1 MFRRDKK
8 GKNCSLATLIGAGTL
23 VDGNLTYSGGIHIDG
38 TVLGD
43 LAAENP
49 DQTSQVWIGE
59 KGIVKGSVRGT
70 DVIVHGSVDG
80 DIFAAHSVT
89 IGAKARVAGDVC
101 YSELSVDGCSSVTGR
116 FIPNRLLEDTVGELE
131 TDRNANKSVKRYQ
144 DMVQMLRRP
153 RG

>member
-43 LAAENP
+43 LAPENP

-80 DIFAAHSVT
+80 DIFANQSVT

-131 TDRNANKSVKRYQ
+131 ADRSANKSVKRYQ

>member
-43 LAAENP
+43 LAPENP

-80 DIFAAHSVT
+80 DIFANQSVT

-153 RG
+153 RS

>member
-8 GKNCSLATLIGAGTL
+8 GKPCALATLIGAGTL

-43 LAAENP
+43 LAPENP
-49 DQTSQVWIGE
+49 DEPSQVWIGE

-80 DIFAAHSVT
+80 DIFALQRVT
-89 IGAKARVAGDVC
+89 ISAKARVAGDVC
-101 YSELSVDGCSSVTGR
+101 YSELAVDGCNSVMGR
-116 FIPNRLLEDTVGELE
+116 FIPNRLLEESVGELE
-131 TDRNANKSVKRYQ
+131 NERSSNKSVKRYQ

-153 RG
+153 RV

>member
-43 LAAENP
+43 LAPENP

-80 DIFAAHSVT
+80 DIFANQSVT

-101 YSELSVDGCSSVTGR
+101 YSELSVDGCSSLTGR

>member
-43 LAAENP
+43 LAPENP

-80 DIFAAHSVT
+80 DIFANQSVT